1 MIGETQASDARDGG
15 SVIGG
20 PRASDARDGGS
31 VIGGPR
37 ASDALYCRS
46 QVAFDFSSDLQFSL
60 TSCSSHYVSWL
71 SKRIDFLL
79 PGIMTPVFG
88 WGKVT
93 PCIVFKQ

>member
-1 MIGETQASDARDGG
+1 MSLDSYNSQHPDMTRQWNW
-15 SVIGG
+15 
-20 PRASDARDGGS
+20 
-31 VIGGPR
+31 IGGPR

-79 PGIMTPVFG
+79 PGIMTPVFMDV
-88 WGKVT
+88 WLEYSYHLY
-93 PCIVFKQ
+93 CF